1 MVQSRHVQISIN
13 NCTVSL
19 FVHHAA
25 VAMPTDLTGIPDE
38 AVIGIALFLSAH
50 EVATIFE
57 HLCKSTLTALA
68 HAWDDLL
75 QRDFGPMSVGACSLG
90 TPGSAKDR
98 YRQLECA
105 VIQFRSPF
113 LDSQISFVRGSDQVA
128 YFRAAINLDS
138 LERLP
143 YGLGVYIEVVVQDA
157 IDSLSLSLVDFDGKG
172 SSSLT
177 FSPDVGA
184 VIAETKSNSEPLW
197 ISGKFAHCLKPQPRF
212 GRGNVS
218 MMGVFV
224 SKNCEIEF
232 LRQLQPGFPVHST
245 GVVGDCSWA
254 HGGLITPCIAFRDQ
268 GEYSVLIRSM
278 RVSARPDCS
287 SSLQCVPRD
296 WKSLFW
302 SGDQTSE
309 EDSN

>member
-1 MVQSRHVQISIN
+1 
-13 NCTVSL
+13 
-19 FVHHAA
+19 
-25 VAMPTDLTGIPDE
+25 MPTDLTGLPDE
-38 AVIGIALFLSAH
+38 AVIGIALFLSADA
-50 EVATIFE
+50 VAGIFE
-57 HLCKSTLTALA
+57 HLCKSTRTTLA
-68 HAWDDLL
+68 HAWDDLIE
-75 QRDFGPMSVGACSLG
+75 RDFGPLSLGASSLG

-98 YRQLECA
+98 YRKLVCA
-105 VIQFRSPF
+105 VTQFRSPF
-113 LDSQISFVRGSDQVA
+113 PDSQISFVSGSDQVA
-128 YFRAAINLDS
+128 YFRAAISLDT
-138 LERLP
+138 LDRVP
-143 YGLGVYIEVVVQDA
+143 DGLGVYIEVVVQDA
-157 IDSLSLSLVDFDGKG
+157 FDSLSLSLVDFDGKG

-177 FSPDVGA
+177 FSPDIGA

-197 ISGKFAHCLKPQPRF
+197 ITGKFAHCLKPQPRF

-232 LRQLQPGFPVHST
+232 IRQLQPGFPVHST

-268 GEYSVLIRSM
+268 GEYSVHIRSM

-287 SSLQCVPRD
+287 LPLKCTPPD
-296 WKSLFW
+296 WKSLLW
-302 SGDQTSE
+302 SGEQTSE